1 MTVAMKPSPEALR
14 KISTAW
20 SQLREH
26 AVIGPIH
33 TERDYRRMVALL
45 DGVIDQAGSD
55 ERHPMAGLAD
65 LLADLIER
73 YEESKVRFPD
83 AEPRAVLDFL
93 MKENGLRQADLAE
106 EIGSQGVVSEIL
118 NGKRAINAR
127 QAKALAARFSVS
139 PAVFL

>member
-1 MTVAMKPSPEALR
+1 MKVATKPSPEALR
-14 KISTAW
+14 KISAAW
-20 SQLREH
+20 SQLMEH
-26 AVIGPIH
+26 AAIGPIR

-45 DGVIDQAGSD
+45 DGVIDQVGSD
-55 ERHPMAGLAD
+55 ERHPLAGLAE
-65 LLADLIER
+65 LLGDLIER
-73 YEESKVRFPD
+73 YEESQVRFPD

-93 MKENGLRQADLAE
+93 MKENGLRQVDLAE

-127 QAKALAARFSVS
+127 QAKALASRFSVS

>member
-1 MTVAMKPSPEALR
+1 MKVATKPSPEALR
-14 KISTAW
+14 KISAAW
-20 SQLREH
+20 SQLMEH
-26 AVIGPIH
+26 AAIGPIR

-45 DGVIDQAGSD
+45 DGVIDQVGSD
-55 ERHPMAGLAD
+55 ERHPLAGLAE
-65 LLADLIER
+65 LLGDLIER
-73 YEESKVRFPD
+73 YEEIQVRFPD

-93 MKENGLRQADLAE
+93 MKENGLRQVDLAE

-127 QAKALAARFSVS
+127 QAKALASRFSVS

>member
-1 MTVAMKPSPEALR
+1 MTVATKLSPEALR
-14 KISTAW
+14 KITDAW
-20 SQLREH
+20 SQLTEH
-26 AVIGPIH
+26 AAIGPIR

-45 DGVIDQAGSD
+45 DGVIDQVGSD
-55 ERHPMAGLAD
+55 ERHPLARLAE

-73 YEESKVRFPD
+73 YEESRVRIPD

-93 MKENGLRQADLAE
+93 MKENGLRQADLAD

-127 QAKALAARFSVS
+127 QARALAARFSVS